1 MLDTPII
8 SGSIFD
14 EATSSSLDPR
24 HLKRIKLMQIIF
36 AYNFSSPEEQFEE
49 DEETY
54 QQAKNI
60 LLILSEIDAKIA
72 KFAPERPL
80 SEINQVDLAI
90 LRVITAES
98 ITLKTPKKV
107 LINEAVELAKEY
119 GTDSSP
125 KFINGVLGKLLM
137 GDENNDI

>member
-1 MLDTPII
+1 MSDIPIT
-8 SGSIFD
+8 SGSIFS
-14 EATSSSLDPR
+14 EASSSSTDPR
-24 HLKRIKLMQIIF
+24 HLKRIRLMQLVF
-36 AYNFSSPEEQFEE
+36 AYNFSSPDDQFEA
-49 DEETY
+49 DEEVY

-60 LLILSEIDAKIA
+60 LLILTEIDAKIA

-90 LRVITAES
+90 LRIITAES
-98 ITLKTPKKV
+98 IALKTPKKV
-107 LINEAVELAKEY
+107 LINEAIELAKEY

-137 GDENNDI
+137 GEENNDI